1 MELDAAKQIGAGLS
15 TLGMGGAGIGLGLL
29 FGSYLQ
35 AAIRNP
41 SGAAGERI
49 WLFVGIGLTESMGI
63 FALVI
68 AFMLYGKAG

>member
-1 MELDAAKQIGAGLS
+1 MELDAAKQIGAGLA

-68 AFMLYGKAG
+68 SFIILFS

>member
-1 MELDAAKQIGAGLS
+1 MDAEAAKYIGAGLA

-41 SGAAGERI
+41 AAAGKERI
-49 WLFVGIGLTESMGI
+49 WLFVGFGVTETMGI
-63 FALVI
+63 LALVI
-68 AFMLYGKAG
+68 SFIILFG

>member
-1 MELDAAKQIGAGLS
+1 MEAEASRLIGAGLA
-15 TLGMGGAGIGLGLL
+15 TLGVGGAGVGLGLL
-29 FGSYLQ
+29 FGNYLQ

-41 SGAAGERI
+41 AGAAGERI

-68 AFMLYGKAG
+68 SFMILFAQ

>member
-1 MELDAAKQIGAGLS
+1 MEPEAARLIGAGLA
-15 TLGMGGAGIGLGLL
+15 TLGMGGAGVGLGLL

-68 AFMLYGKAG
+68 SFMILFS

>member
-1 MELDAAKQIGAGLS
+1 MEADAAKLIGAGLA

-29 FGSYLQ
+29 FGNYLQ

-68 AFMLYGKAG
+68 SFMILFQ

>member
-1 MELDAAKQIGAGLS
+1 MDVTAARQIGAGLA
-15 TLGMGGAGIGLGLL
+15 TLGMAGAGIGLGLL

-68 AFMLYGKAG
+68 SFIILFSK

>member
-1 MELDAAKQIGAGLS
+1 MEAAAAKLIGAGLA

-68 AFMLYGKAG
+68 SFMILFS

>member
-1 MELDAAKQIGAGLS
+1 MDLASAKQIGAGLA
-15 TLGMGGAGIGLGLL
+15 TLGMAGAGIGLGLL

-68 AFMLYGKAG
+68 SFIILFS

>member
-1 MELDAAKQIGAGLS
+1 MEPAAAKLIGAGLA

-41 SGAAGERI
+41 TGAAGERI

-68 AFMLYGKAG
+68 SFMILFS

>member
-1 MELDAAKQIGAGLS
+1 MDPHAAALIGTGIA
-15 TLGMGGAGIGLGLL
+15 TMGMAGAGIGLGLL

-41 SGAAGERI
+41 AGAAGERI

-68 AFMLYGKAG
+68 AFMLFGKA

>member
-1 MELDAAKQIGAGLS
+1 MEPEAARQIGAGLA
-15 TLGMGGAGIGLGLL
+15 TLGMGGAGVGLGLL

-68 AFMLYGKAG
+68 SFMILFS

>member
-1 MELDAAKQIGAGLS
+1 MEPASAALIGTGIATMGMAGAGV
-15 TLGMGGAGIGLGLL
+15 GLGLL

-49 WLFVGIGLTESMGI
+49 WLFVGMGLTESMGI

>member
-1 MELDAAKQIGAGLS
+1 MEPEAARLIGAGLA
-15 TLGMGGAGIGLGLL
+15 TLGMGGAGVGLGLL

-68 AFMLYGKAG
+68 SFMILFTG

>member
-1 MELDAAKQIGAGLS
+1 MDSEAAKLIGAGLA
-15 TLGMGGAGIGLGLL
+15 TLGMGGAGVGLGLL
-29 FGSYLQ
+29 FGNYLQ
-35 AAIRNP
+35 ASIRNP

-68 AFMLYGKAG
+68 SFMILFS

>member
-1 MELDAAKQIGAGLS
+1 MDLASAKQIGAGLA
-15 TLGMGGAGIGLGLL
+15 TLGMAGAGIGLGLL

-68 AFMLYGKAG
+68 AFIILFV